1 MINCPLLG
9 NGSINA
15 IAETNTHA
23 VIEELLKV
31 VFPMRSDMRLN
42 KEDQRDKRVSCYEL
56 LAAAR
61 QTPSK
66 EDGEYAS

>member
-9 NGSINA
+9 NGSINS
-15 IAETNTHA
+15 IADTNTHA
-23 VIEELLKV
+23 VIVELLKA
-31 VFPMRSDMRLN
+31 VFPMRSYLRLY

-61 QTPSK
+61 QTPSN
-66 EDGEYAS
+66 EDGECAS